1 MSDREQALQNL
12 KNELDRGPI
21 TENEVEISSRLGLPP
36 RGLSAQDRYV
46 LSQPYTGQSVEPDY
60 GPQGLQQVSP
70 AAEIFGLGLGKI
82 AANAISKTNN
92 AISKTKMYSDQVVD
106 RIARMTTPK
115 TTYHGGEKNIG
126 TLRTTYDRAM
136 KGEKIDDDT
145 LFRPTFS
152 SWVPHTGPP
161 TTKTQST
168 PFQAGLY
175 TAGKELAEDYASPSR
190 KALYEI
196 DTSGAKK
203 IYDFNKPS
211 KFMGKK
217 LDEEIKL
224 AEETKDL
231 RKVKELESLKR
242 GKNSLLKV
250 TPAQRDFLET
260 NGYDA
265 IRTLNASGPKTN
277 LKQTVILLRPEK
289 YKFKETPK

>member
-1 MSDREQALQNL
+1 MSIGTLSDYEVALDKLQ
-12 KNELDRGPI
+12 EEIDRGPI
-21 TENEVEISSRLGLPP
+21 TESEVEMSSRLGIPP
-36 RGLSAQDRYV
+36 RALTDEDWHA
-46 LSQPYTGQSVEPDY
+46 LSQPQTGQSVDSDY
-60 GPQGLQQVSP
+60 GPQGLKQVLP
-70 AAEIFGLGLGKI
+70 VAELFGLGLGKT
-82 AANAISKTNN
+82 AVNTLA
-92 AISKTKMYSDQVVD
+92 KTKMYSDQVVD
-106 RIARMTTPK
+106 RFTRMITPK
-115 TTYHGGEKNIG
+115 TTYHGGEKNIS

-152 SWVPHTGPP
+152 SRFPQTEHP
-161 TTKTQST
+161 TTKTPPT

-175 TAGKELAEDYASPSR
+175 TAEKKVAEDYASPSR

-196 DTSGAKK
+196 DTSVAKK

-224 AEETKDL
+224 AEEAKDL

-250 TPAQRDFLET
+250 TPAQRDFLEA

-265 IRTLNASGPKTN
+265 IRTLNASGPKTD
-277 LKQTVILLRPEK
+277 LKRTVILLRPEK
-289 YKFKETPK
+289 YKIKELPK